1 MTSLGMGTWL
11 DQNLWEA
18 TDFGWSAEE
27 KVLGLPLAVALER
40 GGLRN
45 CGHHLVTRGGG
56 VGEGSLKRRKLS
68 TKRAEL
74 SQGIESPESQV
85 QVTSHRCLDHVH

>member
-1 MTSLGMGTWL
+1 MGTWL

-40 GGLRN
+40 AGLRTADTI
-45 CGHHLVTRGGG
+45 L
-56 VGEGSLKRRKLS
+56 
-68 TKRAEL
+68 
-74 SQGIESPESQV
+74 
-85 QVTSHRCLDHVH
+85 